1 MGSQWEALWAD
12 ASENLMQKKDD
23 RETVSEQ
30 IEETI
35 AELDKVAEFYHRL
48 REQGIEVGE
57 GLQRFMEPD

>member
-1 MGSQWEALWAD
+1 
-12 ASENLMQKKDD
+12 MQKKDD